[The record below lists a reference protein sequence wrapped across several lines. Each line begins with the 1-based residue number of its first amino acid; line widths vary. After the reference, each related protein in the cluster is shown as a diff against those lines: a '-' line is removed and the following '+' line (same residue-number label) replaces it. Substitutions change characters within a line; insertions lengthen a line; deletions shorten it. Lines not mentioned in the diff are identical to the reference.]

1 MPRAATAILAIAC
14 GASASYLGHD
24 ASVLTGSPL
33 GCVSK
38 SRRGRILSKRTG
50 SKRNLHSQY
59 DPTIQ
64 LEDSEDEDILARL
77 PSWAYPTDIE
87 AFSQLTKDVKAFPP
101 KKKSLGPGA
110 GSGLGALPE
119 DLVLAALEYSGIQ
132 GRAVCRAARRSCDV
146 LLDDGLIL
154 PTFPVNLVVKQHYH
168 FGPQGPVT
176 STWSLRI
183 PGPSAPSFLEV
194 CTESGG
200 DGQENV
206 LFYQS
211 SQSDKQV
218 LRLCHELRGLQTTLG
233 VHHKEG
239 GRTQVEVVATDAKG
253 RTLLEHAYEH
263 RIFCS
268 KADDL
273 LELLT
278 ESELP
283 VRGPGSVHKTA
294 GIVNEK
300 TS

>member
-50 SKRNLHSQY
+50 SKRSLNSQF

-64 LEDSEDEDILARL
+64 LEESEDEQDIFERLATWSKL
-77 PSWAYPTDIE
+77 STDIE
-87 AFSQLTKDVKAFPP
+87 AFSELTKDAKAFPP
-101 KKKSLGPGA
+101 KKKPLGPGA
-110 GSGLGALPE
+110 VSGLGALPE
-119 DLVLAALEYSGIQ
+119 DLFLAALEYSGIQ

-146 LLDDGLIL
+146 LFNDGLVL
-154 PTFPVNLVVKQHYH
+154 PTFPVNLVVKQQYH
-168 FGPQGPVT
+168 FGPDQPVT

-194 CTESGG
+194 CTESGS

-206 LFYQS
+206 LLRQS
-211 SQSDKQV
+211 SQSGKQV
-218 LRLCHELRGLQTTLG
+218 LRLCHELRGLQRTLG
-233 VHHKEG
+233 VHHKES

-278 ESELP
+278 ESELLVKS
-283 VRGPGSVHKTA
+283 VRNTA
-294 GIVNEK
+294 GIVNDK